1 MQSPITTTRQ
11 PSSAAICLTIE
22 GSIPSRRLHSLAEYH
37 HNSRHNHLA
46 HRRDRIWEHP
56 FSGSKEVEQVFL
68 MTIRVEHY
76 NIIRLWLEL
85 YDKKTPEEMT
95 KLISDALALFNHFK

>member
-1 MQSPITTTRQ
+1 
-11 PSSAAICLTIE
+11 
-22 GSIPSRRLHSLAEYH
+22 
-37 HNSRHNHLA
+37 
-46 HRRDRIWEHP
+46 
-56 FSGSKEVEQVFL
+56 